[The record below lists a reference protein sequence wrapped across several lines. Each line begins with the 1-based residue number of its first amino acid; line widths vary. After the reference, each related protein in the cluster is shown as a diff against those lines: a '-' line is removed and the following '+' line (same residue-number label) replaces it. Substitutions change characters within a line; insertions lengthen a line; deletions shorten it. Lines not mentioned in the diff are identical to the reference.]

1 MRRVHMA
8 ELNICRGNLLA
19 DEKREEGEEDREDG
33 EMMDDDDDGPGSAL
47 VQSGSQGSQG
57 WAILV

>member
-1 MRRVHMA
+1 MA

-19 DEKREEGEEDREDG
+19 DEKREEGEEEREDG